1 MAKAVK
7 TMITVVIPTVGRNQT
22 FGRAFDSA
30 IRADQR
36 LVSSIVVV
44 DNSQSPQFRSNL
56 NELITIAND
65 SRVIV
70 ISQPERVSMAKSW
83 NSSLN
88 TVRTAWVLFLH
99 DDDELLNVN
108 SLIDSILP
116 ILDKSLNYGFL
127 AFEFQCHYYSRIF
140 RTNRRVT
147 RRWLKPI
154 SATSLLDECPKLVS
168 TIINVEQ
175 LRKIQGFS
183 DEYGNFLDLIAFL
196 EIYKAFNA
204 VFVPITLGVYYLHE
218 GNESDI
224 SKRATGYGNY
234 IPNACKRVFDLYE
247 DDQVRSK
254 FIKTILGFVYPQ
266 QQTRASNIITRLFGI

>member
-7 TMITVVIPTVGRNQT
+7 NMITVVIPTVGRNQT

-30 IRADQR
+30 IRTDQR
-36 LVSSIVVV
+36 FVSSIVVV
-44 DNSQSPQFRSNL
+44 DNSQSPQFRSYL
-56 NELITIAND
+56 NEVIAKAND
-65 SRVIV
+65 NRVNV
-70 ISQPERVSMAKSW
+70 ISHPDRVSMAKSW

-108 SLIDSILP
+108 SHIDSILP
-116 ILDKSLNYGFL
+116 ILDKSLNYGFV

-154 SATSLLDECPKLVS
+154 SAMSLLDECPKLVS

-175 LRKIQGFS
+175 LRKLHGFS

-196 EIYKAFNA
+196 EIFKAANA
-204 VFVPITLGVYYLHE
+204 LFVPITLGVYHLHD

-224 SKRATGYGNY
+224 TKRATGYGNY
-234 IPNACKRVFDLYE
+234 IPNACQRVFDLYE
-247 DDQVRSK
+247 DHQVRSK
-254 FIKTILGFVYPQ
+254 FINTIQGFVYPQ
-266 QQTRASNIITRLFGI
+266 QRNLASNILNRLFGI